1 MEVAVKAY
9 KITNKHTQK
18 NRVRQKNTQM
28 ENGKITENMIKR
40 KTSTLPCERL
50 KYE

>member
-9 KITNKHTQK
+9 KITNKHTKKQGK
-18 NRVRQKNTQM
+18 TKKSTDKM

-40 KTSTLPCERL
+40 KTSTLPCEI
-50 KYE
+50 EI